1 MELFQMKTVKELAQE
16 EMLNGNRIN
25 KGDFH
30 AKYKTFTLTQRVEEI
45 RKDGWDVKSKTIPGK
60 RGMVEYW
67 LEPEEIE
74 RIKNA
79 QYMPISKQIETDEQ
93 SVEVDTNIAP
103 GGLEMAQNEFYEQLG
118 LGLLG
123 TSNY

>member
-1 MELFQMKTVKELAQE
+1 MKTSSEILKEHLLKGGSIHKFQFMNMTPTHTVCLA
-16 EMLNGNRIN
+16 
-25 KGDFH
+25 
-30 AKYKTFTLTQRVEEI
+30 QRVEELRRAGWVI
-45 RKDGWDVKSKTIPGK
+45 KDRPVEGKGNLKTYY
-60 RGMVEYW
+60 MEQA
-67 LEPEEIE
+67 EID
-74 RIKNA
+74 RIKNT

-93 SVEVDTNIAP
+93 SVDVDTNIAP

>member
-1 MELFQMKTVKELAQE
+1 
-16 EMLNGNRIN
+16 MLNGNHIT

-45 RKDGWDVKSKTIPGK
+45 RKDGWDVKSKTIPGR

-67 LEPEEIE
+67 LEPEEID
-74 RIKNA
+74 RIKNT

-93 SVEVDTNIAP
+93 SAEVDTNIAS